1 MSKIE
6 NQSVLTSSFE
16 MPDQSQKSIETKST
30 VSTTEYATDSFTK
43 VRTSAKSYGMPD
55 EEIMQTLTLTNN
67 SEYDITVTDIKE
79 TISIAGSY
87 KPGSVTVDG
96 EAKPDFDLMKGFA
109 LESPIKGSGGTAEI
123 TFILTISDAPSSDIV
138 SSLSTVTYNINER
151 EDLVEKSNTLELSIV
166 NEKITF
172 TKTSDKSAVI
182 KGEALTF
189 THEIKNDGNTK
200 NTKLFFKDTL
210 PAGVTF
216 DEGSVIVND
225 VVKADFNPVTGFNLE
240 DLEVGATIKV
250 QFSVT
255 VN

>member
-6 NQSVLTSSFE
+6 NESVLTSKFQ
-16 MPDQSQKSIETKST
+16 MPDQTEKEIETKST
-30 VSTTEYATDSFTK
+30 VSTTEYITDSFTK
-43 VRTSAKSYGMPD
+43 MRTSVKSYGMPD
-55 EEIMQTLTLTNN
+55 EDILQTLTLTNN

-87 KPGSVTVDG
+87 KPGSVSVDG
-96 EAKPDFDLMKGFA
+96 ESKPDLDLMKGFA

-123 TFILTISDAPSSDIV
+123 TFILTISDTPSSDIV
-138 SSLSTVTYNINER
+138 SSLSTITYSINER
-151 EDLVEKSNTLELSIV
+151 SDLVEKSNTLELAIV

-189 THEIKNDGNTK
+189 VHEIKNEGNTK
-200 NTKLFFKDTL
+200 NTNLFFKDTL

-216 DEGSVIVND
+216 DTGSVLVND
-225 VVKADFNPVTGFNLE
+225 VEQTTYNPVEGFSLD
-240 DLEVGATIKV
+240 DLEVGSTIKV